1 MSGFDNAVKA
11 GIIVDLDALFDTR
24 LATLDILDPL
34 LAAHALSEG
43 YLDREEDGFKFCSH
57 ELFKQVYSKRNEV
70 TLGRSMMTQVKGIVL
85 DFMKDGI
92 KRLKTERTRAYVN
105 VYINVWPYRI
115 AEDAVGELLKPF
127 YDAVDGMANIHVVN
141 LKPEEL
147 TPDVCKKNFSYIIKY
162 DFMEWLIKLGELG
175 LIQNNPMQEITL
187 VAPRLYPSGK
197 PPAVVLE
204 QESRSKMEPYQCTEF
219 FFAPYIKLELYI
231 TRLFSA
237 NIDQNFIDAYI
248 QEIGNF
254 QEKDKQ
260 GLVEPSSDTP

>member
-1 MSGFDNAVKA
+1 MNGLDNATKA

-34 LAAHALSEG
+34 LAAHALQDG
-43 YLDREEDGFKFCSH
+43 YLDREEDAFKFCNH
-57 ELFKQVYSKRNEV
+57 ELFRQVYAKRDEE
-70 TLGRSMMTQVKGIVL
+70 TLGRSRMTQVKGIVI

-92 KRLKTERTRAYVN
+92 QKFKTERTKNYVN

-127 YDAVDGMANIHVVN
+127 YDVVDGMANIHVVN

-147 TPDVCKKNFSYIIKY
+147 TPEVCKKHFSYIIKY
-162 DFMEWLIKLGELG
+162 DFMEWLVKLGELG
-175 LIQNNPMQEITL
+175 LIQKTPMQEITL

-197 PPAVVLE
+197 PPSIVLE
-204 QESRSKMEPYQCTEF
+204 QETRSKMEPYQCTEF

-237 NIDQNFIDAYI
+237 NLEQTFIDAYI
-248 QEIGNF
+248 AEITKF
-254 QEKDKQ
+254 QENNIPDTQ
-260 GLVEPSSDTP
+260 G